1 MVLSFIWTQL
11 PQSLS
16 CSTLALLATEN
27 FKKKNTVLCSITVFI
42 IVCCGTQWI
51 TQESPQDML
60 LKAVSTGYPSWWSVI
75 RIQGSHCRS
84 PGSLPG
90 QGSLSSSSPP
100 ATYHPPQCDCT
111 TLWASL
117 VAQTVKNLPV
127 MQETRF
133 DPWVGKIPWRRKWQP
148 IPIFLP
154 GEFHRQ
160 RSLVGCSPW
169 GHKESDR
176 IEQLAQQQHLVL
188 LKERQGHPTQPPV
201 KVNCSEAGLPQE

>member
-1 MVLSFIWTQL
+1 MSHWKFV
-11 PQSLS
+11 
-16 CSTLALLATEN
+16 
-27 FKKKNTVLCSITVFI
+27 
-42 IVCCGTQWI
+42 
-51 TQESPQDML
+51 
-60 LKAVSTGYPSWWSVI
+60 VI
-75 RIQGSHCRS
+75 EVKIGAFQ
-84 PGSLPG
+84 
-90 QGSLSSSSPP
+90 
-100 ATYHPPQCDCT
+100 
-111 TLWASL
+111 

-154 GEFHRQ
+154 GECHRQ